1 MVNLQKIDHSE
12 SPVGL
17 DLPKLRSHLA
27 QNGMTLDASFVP
39 QRFAAGFGNMNF
51 LVEVDGAP
59 MVLRRPPLGPIPPG
73 ANDMAREY
81 RILSHLHDAYPL
93 VPCAHLFCDD
103 TDVIGAPFFLMEYRP
118 GLVIGAAIPLEVK
131 NAWSSDIP
139 IGQLLGAN
147 MINVLAGLHAVDPAA
162 CGLETLGKPDG
173 FLERTL
179 RGWTKRAELSWAGD
193 PAGELQAV
201 LDWLASNRPAETKKP
216 TLIHN
221 DFKLDNIILDPETLE
236 ARTLIDWDMGT
247 IGDPRF
253 DLAILL
259 SYWSEAS
266 DPAAMH
272 DLKQMP
278 TACHGFPTREEAAQ
292 YYARA
297 SDCDLNDFTFYRV
310 LATLRIAVVF
320 QQLYRRYQ
328 SGGTN
333 DPKFGKF
340 NDLALGLL
348 DFAFQIS
355 RGKYF

>member
-1 MVNLQKIDHSE
+1 MVKLQQIDCVK
-12 SPVGL
+12 SPIGL
-17 DLPKLRSHLA
+17 DLAKLRVHLA
-27 QNGMTLDASFVP
+27 QNGMSLDPSFMP

-93 VPCAHLFCDD
+93 VPRAHLFCNDAE
-103 TDVIGAPFFLMEYRP
+103 VIGAPFFLMEYRP
-118 GLVIGAAIPLEVK
+118 GLVLGATIPSEVTR
-131 NAWSSDIP
+131 AWNSDIP
-139 IGQLLGAN
+139 IGQLLGNN
-147 MINVLAGLHAVDPAA
+147 MIGVLAGLHAVDPAA
-162 CGLETLGKPDG
+162 CGLGALGKADG

-179 RGWTKRAELSWAGD
+179 RGWTKRAELSWAGA
-193 PAGELQAV
+193 PVGELEAV
-201 LDWLASNRPAETKKP
+201 LNWLANNRPAETKRP

-221 DFKLDNIILDPETLE
+221 DFKLDNIILDPDTLE

-266 DPAAMH
+266 DPEAMH

-278 TACHGFPTREEAAQ
+278 TACNGFPTREEAAQ
-292 YYARA
+292 HYARA
-297 SDCDLNDFTFYRV
+297 SDCDLNDFPFYRV

-320 QQLYRRYQ
+320 QQLYRRYET
-328 SGGTN
+328 GGTQ
-333 DPKFGKF
+333 DPKFAKF